1 MSLLKVST
9 RAGGTNDTTVMG
21 KEAEDDS
28 LDLFPVG
35 LRDEEAIGNDF
46 EALCEGRE
54 WSLVKVFENDLQ
66 EGGLPFL

>member
-1 MSLLKVST
+1 
-9 RAGGTNDTTVMG
+9 MG
-21 KEAEDDS
+21 REAEDGS
-28 LDLFPVG
+28 RDLLPVG

-46 EALCEGRE
+46 EALCVGRE